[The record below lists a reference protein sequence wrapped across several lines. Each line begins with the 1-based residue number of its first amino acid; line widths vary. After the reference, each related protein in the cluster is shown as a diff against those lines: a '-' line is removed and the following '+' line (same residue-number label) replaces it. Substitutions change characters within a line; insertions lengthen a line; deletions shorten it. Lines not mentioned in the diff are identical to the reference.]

1 MLEVHSIFLN
11 KSFLLYILQNKGIF
25 LPMLI
30 SHTLNMA
37 TRICGLLKIVF
48 FTMLFTKN
56 IERRRL

>member
-25 LPMLI
+25 LSMLI

-37 TRICGLLKIVF
+37 TRICGLLKKVF
-48 FTMLFTKN
+48 FYYV
-56 IERRRL
+56 IH